1 MVTEWHHSFLTALS
15 PFADSGHEVIV
26 TMLDSLEHPEVT
38 TKTGVDSL
46 AIVKLLREFP
56 FTLQV
61 EDPAAAWSDPP
72 SRYLRLATRY
82 RSIVPANSR
91 LMFDVN
97 VVSSRIITSTHL
109 PLALASGVE
118 LAATV
123 RAARGLS
130 ERVALYGDG
139 TVRSRDLELLAYA
152 AADRATVGSHD
163 LTWSVQTPYA
173 IEISVPS
180 DLENLYRDGKEWPY
194 RGFGFAL
201 LPPGSYTLTA
211 PTTWLRLMD
220 TRALRPQLLQISSSL
235 ISADTVRGHLIFQY
249 DSPSPVLVGLNRI
262 PTDVIVDGPS
272 AMVVQGAREIGAVV
286 ILPAGRH
293 RVEIAGS
300 RGMAAFLD
308 IAGLA
313 SSSLI
318 VLFGTLAIVFLL
330 ALFLSIRVRR
340 LFWRRGVRREV
351 KED

>member
-1 MVTEWHHSFLTALS
+1 VTAQ
-15 PFADSGHEVIV
+15 SGIE
-26 TMLDSLEHPEVT
+26 SQ
-38 TKTGVDSL
+38 

-61 EDPAAAWSDPP
+61 EDPMAGWSDPP

-82 RSIVPANSR
+82 RSIAPANSR
-91 LMFDVN
+91 LMIDVN

-152 AADRATVGSHD
+152 AAERATVGSHD
-163 LTWSVQTPYA
+163 LVWSVQTPYA
-173 IEISVPS
+173 IEMSVPS
-180 DLENLYRDGKEWPY
+180 ELKSLYRDGKEWPY

-201 LPPGSYTLTA
+201 LPPGSHTLTA
-211 PTTWLRLMD
+211 PTTWLHLMD

-235 ISADTVRGHLIFQY
+235 ISADTVRGHLIFEY
-249 DSPSPVLVGLNRI
+249 DSPSPVLAGLNRI
-262 PTDVIVDGPS
+262 PAEVIVDGPP

-293 RVEIAGS
+293 RVEITGS

-308 IAGLA
+308 VAGLA
-313 SSSLI
+313 SSSII
-318 VLFGTLAIVFLL
+318 VLFGTLAIVFLM
-330 ALFLSIRVRR
+330 ALFLLIRVRR
-340 LFWRRGVRREV
+340 LIWRRGARRGV
-351 KED
+351 IED